1 MSRTRSLLRLLVL
14 RVWVLE
20 ESWAELE
27 NYFCMRKENIL
38 KQLTEMLID
47 DNDISRKINVFC
59 KQVEKNEKNKKLN
72 AQRLER
78 PH

>member
-14 RVWVLE
+14 RVWVSE
-20 ESWAELE
+20 DSWAELE
-27 NYFCMRKENIL
+27 NYFCMRKENIIKRL
-38 KQLTEMLID
+38 AEMLSD
-47 DNDISRKINVFC
+47 DNDSSRKINVFC
-59 KQVEKNEKNKKLN
+59 KQVEKNEKIRNLN